1 VPWKVC
7 DNFEELLTERIYFTY
22 IFLLSH
28 VCECTFQLLV
38 AKRIYLTHF
47 FQVCIE
53 DTLPT
58 AICQLCC
65 DRLEEFH
72 SFVLKVEEVQQ
83 NIHRMLSSQSY
94 GTSNCVS
101 HILDHRK
108 FQSDQIGDISVKADM
123 NKSVNNLEVS
133 RDVPPCSQNFRNDS
147 EITTSNNVAQACVI
161 KSSPNCLSHLQEQCF
176 VPTDNETNGINET
189 DVEYIKVE
197 ADPLQIENDDTG
209 SAEDSV
215 HVFSDTITY
224 ESSTSKLLYRLLT
237 GDKRCD
243 YSQDARAVST
253 ACDTPS
259 EIVHYRN
266 NKKVADKTL
275 IPIDNL
281 RNKCH
286 RNSVSKAGESDVE
299 KVQVRTAAKIQGSIR
314 NTAAS
319 SEPGSQRY
327 LCFYVDKHLICNWST
342 LLYISLNAY
351 IHWPDLK
358 QILEAPSTQA

>member
-1 VPWKVC
+1 M
-7 DNFEELLTERIYFTY
+7 
-22 IFLLSH
+22 
-28 VCECTFQLLV
+28 
-38 AKRIYLTHF
+38 AKRIYLIHF

-58 AICQLCC
+58 AICRLCC

-83 NIHRMLSSQSY
+83 NIHSTLSSQSY
-94 GTSNCVS
+94 VTTNCVS
-101 HILDHRK
+101 HVLGHRK
-108 FQSDQIGDISVKADM
+108 FQSDHIGDVSVKADM
-123 NKSVNNLEVS
+123 NKSVNNSEVS
-133 RDVPPCSQNFRNDS
+133 RDIPSCSRNFRNES

-161 KSSPNCLSHLQEQCF
+161 NSSPNCLSQSQEQCF
-176 VPTDNETNGINET
+176 VPTDTETNGINET

-209 SAEDSV
+209 STEDSE
-215 HVFSDTITY
+215 HMLSDTITY

-237 GDKRCD
+237 SDKRCD
-243 YSQDARAVST
+243 YSQDASTVST

-259 EIVHYRN
+259 ETVHYRN

-286 RNSVSKAGESDVE
+286 RNSVSKAVESNVE
-299 KVQVRTAAKIQGSIR
+299 EVQVSTAAKIQGSIR

-319 SEPGSQRY
+319 SEPGNQRY
-327 LCFYVDKHLICNWST
+327 LCFYVDRHLICNC
-342 LLYISLNAY
+342 LLYCTFL
-351 IHWPDLK
+351 
-358 QILEAPSTQA
+358 

>member
-1 VPWKVC
+1 
-7 DNFEELLTERIYFTY
+7 
-22 IFLLSH
+22 
-28 VCECTFQLLV
+28 V
-38 AKRIYLTHF
+38 AKRIYLIHF

-83 NIHRMLSSQSY
+83 NIHSMLCSQRY
-94 GTSNCVS
+94 GTANCVS

-108 FQSDQIGDISVKADM
+108 FQSDQIGDISVKADV
-123 NKSVNNLEVS
+123 NKSVNNSEAS
-133 RDVPPCSQNFRNDS
+133 RDVPSCSQNFRNNS
-147 EITTSNNVAQACVI
+147 EITTSNNVAQAYVI
-161 KSSPNCLSHLQEQCF
+161 NSSPTCLSHLQEQCF
-176 VPTDNETNGINET
+176 VRTDTETDGINET
-189 DVEYIKVE
+189 DVEYIKIE
-197 ADPLQIENDDTG
+197 ADPLEIENDDTG

-215 HVFSDTITY
+215 HMFSDTITC
-224 ESSTSKLLYRLLT
+224 ESPTSKLLYRLLT
-237 GDKRCD
+237 SDKRCD
-243 YSQDARAVST
+243 YSQDASAVST

-259 EIVHYRN
+259 ETVNYRN
-266 NKKVADKTL
+266 NKKVTDKTL

-286 RNSVSKAGESDVE
+286 RNSVSKAVESVVE
-299 KVQVRTAAKIQGSIR
+299 EVQVSTATKFQGSIK

-327 LCFYVDKHLICNWST
+327 LCFYVDKHLIFNC
-342 LLYISLNAY
+342 LLYCTVL
-351 IHWPDLK
+351 
-358 QILEAPSTQA
+358 

>member
-1 VPWKVC
+1 MPWKVC

-197 ADPLQIENDDTG
+197 ADPLQIENDDTS
-209 SAEDSV
+209 SAIDTV
-215 HVFSDTITY
+215 QTFSDSMKY
-224 ESSTSKLLYRLLT
+224 EPLTSELVSDTSSHTKCEYTS
-237 GDKRCD
+237 
-243 YSQDARAVST
+243 QANVVST
-253 ACDTPS
+253 ANDTPNQT
-259 EIVHYRN
+259 IQYRN
-266 NKKVADKTL
+266 NEKPADRTIL
-275 IPIDNL
+275 PTDNL
-281 RNKCH
+281 RIKC
-286 RNSVSKAGESDVE
+286 NETSVSKQRENDTEEIQDSI
-299 KVQVRTAAKIQGSIR
+299 AAKFQGGTR

-319 SEPGSQRY
+319 SELGSQRY
-327 LCFYVDKHLICNWST
+327 VFVVDIMHKLLFCFMVL
-342 LLYISLNAY
+342 
-351 IHWPDLK
+351 
-358 QILEAPSTQA
+358 